1 MPAPPRAASSS
12 TSTPRRRI
20 ITPTKKQASSRA
32 SRGRCRATRD
42 AARGSRARSR
52 DARRN
57 WRKLRPLLA
66 AIAGGQRANLPP
78 GQVATVTAAY
88 EAHIAREERDLIP
101 LAALT
106 FDAATIAEIGHEMA
120 LRRGVDLARPEDAV
134 IVTPK
139 AVARSRSRRAG
150 LDTPHAPLA
159 LALSLAF
166 CALSGARAQD
176 VAPYAIDIPPW
187 FVDTFLDFREDVRDA
202 AKDDR
207 RLMVYFGQDGCPYCR
222 QLMVTNFSQRR
233 IVDKTR
239 KHFVAVA
246 LNIWGDR
253 ETTWVDGRVM
263 SEKALAR
270 ALDVQ
275 FTPTLLFFDER
286 MNVVARLN
294 GYYPPHRFEAVL
306 DYVAGKRE
314 GSETLAA
321 YLARSTPEAASAGL
335 NSEPFFVKAPFD
347 LTRAAARS
355 RWRSCSKR
363 RRATPA
369 TNCIAKDSA
378 ESEVRALLA
387 RFDVAQFALGARTA
401 LTTPDGHGVAAD
413 AWARDLGV
421 AYTPSM
427 IFFDDGGREVF
438 RIDAYLRP
446 FHLASALDY
455 VASGAYRSEPSFQ
468 RYLLARAERKRAA
481 GERVDMW

>member
-1 MPAPPRAASSS
+1 M
-12 TSTPRRRI
+12 
-20 ITPTKKQASSRA
+20 
-32 SRGRCRATRD
+32 
-42 AARGSRARSR
+42 
-52 DARRN
+52 
-57 WRKLRPLLA
+57 RPW
-66 AIAGGQRANLPP
+66 
-78 GQVATVTAAY
+78 
-88 EAHIAREERDLIP
+88 LI
-101 LAALT
+101 
-106 FDAATIAEIGHEMA
+106 
-120 LRRGVDLARPEDAV
+120 
-134 IVTPK
+134 
-139 AVARSRSRRAG
+139 
-150 LDTPHAPLA
+150 
-159 LALSLAF
+159 ALSFAFLAF
-166 CALSGARAQD
+166 SGARAQD

-321 YLARSTPEAASAGL
+321 YLARSTPEAASARL

-347 LTRAAARS
+347 LTRRS
-355 RWRSCSKR
+355 GAKPLAVLFETPSCKACDELHR
-363 RRATPA
+363 EGFRGP
-369 TNCIAKDSA
+369 
-378 ESEVRALLA
+378 EVRALLA

-455 VASGAYRSEPSFQ
+455 VASGAYRGEPSFQ